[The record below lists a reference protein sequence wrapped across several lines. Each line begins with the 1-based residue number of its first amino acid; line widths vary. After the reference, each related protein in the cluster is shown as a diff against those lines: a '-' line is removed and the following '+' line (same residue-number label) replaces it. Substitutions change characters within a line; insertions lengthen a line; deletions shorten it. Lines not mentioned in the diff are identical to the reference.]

1 MVADDEQQA
10 PRRRR
15 RARTKDSGPEQEEEA
30 ARDEGGEQEPAEQ
43 EADEAEPADRESAD
57 EPEPAEPEPA
67 EPEPAEPEPAEPEPV
82 AEADAGR
89 DDRDQDGGAVPAV
102 VAARAAAQV
111 VADFTGR
118 RPEGVVSVERHDGEW
133 QVGVEVV
140 ETHRIPDTTDVL
152 AVYEVRLDGDGTL
165 TSYRRTRR
173 YARGQLDRE
182 CR

>member
-1 MVADDEQQA
+1 VDSEAIVADDEQQA

-15 RARTKDSGPEQEEEA
+15 RARTKDSDPEQDQEA
-30 ARDEGGEQEPAEQ
+30 ARDEREEEEPAES
-43 EADEAEPADRESAD
+43 ES
-57 EPEPAEPEPA
+57 AEPEPD
-67 EPEPAEPEPAEPEPV
+67 ESESDEQESG
-82 AEADAGR
+82 AEADVGR

-102 VAARAAAQV
+102 AAARAAARV

-118 RPEGVVSVERHDGEW
+118 RPEGVISVERHDGEW

-152 AVYEVRLDGDGTL
+152 AVYEVRLDGDGRL